1 MTRANIHLIT
11 GGQRSGKSAYAE
23 QLALRAN
30 HRPVYL
36 ATSKV
41 WDDEYQKRIQLHQEG
56 RTEAWITIEETL
68 TIDALDFPSEVVL
81 LDCITLWLTN
91 VFEHCAYDAIQAQKI
106 AIEQLH
112 KLFKKEVQLF
122 IVSAEIGMGVIP
134 IEASTRRFVDVHGAI
149 NQYIA
154 KQATK
159 VSFMVSG
166 LPLTIK

>member
-1 MTRANIHLIT
+1 MTEANIHLIT

-23 QLALRAN
+23 QLALEAN
-30 HRPVYL
+30 QRPVYL

-41 WDDEYQKRIQLHQEG
+41 WDDEYQKRIQLHREG

-68 TIDALDFPSEVVL
+68 AIDALDFPSEVVL
-81 LDCITLWLTN
+81 LDCVTLWLTN
-91 VFEHCAYDAIQAQKI
+91 VFEHCTYDALQAKTT
-106 AIEQLH
+106 AIEKLNQ
-112 KLFKKEVQLF
+112 LFKKDVQLF
-122 IVSAEIGMGVIP
+122 IVSAEIGMGIIP
-134 IEASTRRFVDVHGAI
+134 MEASTRRFVDVHGAI